1 MRNASLITQGLL
13 EHLTPWFEDATA
25 IYLLIAFVRASGV
38 AALASLLARAV
49 ARGAEIKVLTGDYL
63 YLTEPEGLAQL
74 LDLGVE
80 VRLFRSGG
88 ESFHPKAFLFQ
99 SDRALHL
106 VVGSSNLSQSGLIA
120 GIEWNLGVDGDLL
133 EPEDP
138 VAQFLSLYYAEP
150 TEPVNRVTLEAY
162 RRERERAKATTPA
175 LSELWA
181 SMDSAPSRGDA
192 FPFVP
197 TDDQGEPIRL
207 RPAQE
212 EALRALYAAWEERQS
227 KGLVVLPTGLGK
239 TYLAAFAAHHFRRVL
254 FVAHREEI
262 LRQALATF
270 QRVHP
275 TRRAALFTGRQKGSG
290 ELLFA
295 SVYTL
300 AQRRHR
306 ARFAPDAFDLI
317 VVDEFHHAAAP
328 VYSQLLTYFRPK
340 FWLGLTATPE
350 RRDHKDLY
358 ALCDGNLVYQLSLP
372 EAIGRG
378 WLVPFHYF
386 GKWDPTDYNQIPWRR
401 THYDPDQLAYAQLRE
416 TFAELVLQA
425 WRSHRQERTLAFCA
439 GVAQADYF
447 ARYFSRRGV
456 AGAALSGR
464 SSWSERQQA
473 IAALR
478 QGRLSVLFSV
488 DLFNEGLDL
497 PGVDTILLVRPT
509 DSSVVFLQQI
519 GRGLRPAP
527 GKTACTIID
536 LVGNYRNAD
545 QRLAWLGVPSTAATL
560 RRLGTAHTL
569 AGLPPGCS
577 ISLDLKLIDLLK
589 RLVQRR
595 APRPRQLVEAYT
607 SLQAELGRRPTY
619 LEFCLAS
626 GIEPMQ
632 AVRDDF
638 GSWVG
643 LLEAAGA
650 LSETEAAAYRATRG
664 WFETLERTQMAQSYK
679 MVLLEVMLAR
689 GESRWDQPI
698 TPEEAALP
706 FFEFLQ
712 VDRRWAKERQP
723 QPLLQPPFRRAEVAA
738 LIARNP
744 MTFLARS
751 APEYFRW
758 DGERFA
764 ITLPGLA
771 PHREAIYQWTRETVT
786 FRLHRY
792 FAISRSPG
800 PVEPTLP
807 R

>member
-1 MRNASLITQGLL
+1 MRSASLITQGLL
-13 EHLTPWFEDATA
+13 ERLAPLFEGATA

-38 AALASLLARAV
+38 AALAPLLARAI
-49 ARGAEIKVLTGDYL
+49 ARGAEVKVLTGDYL
-63 YLTEPEGLAQL
+63 YLTEPEGLAHL

-80 VRLFRSGG
+80 IRLFRSGG
-88 ESFHPKAFLFQ
+88 ESFHPKVFLFQ
-99 SDRALHL
+99 SDRALQL
-106 VVGSSNLSQSGLIA
+106 VVGSSNLSQSGLID
-120 GIEWNLGVDGDLL
+120 GIEWNLWVDGALL

-138 VAQFLSLYYAEP
+138 VEQFLSLYYAEP

-162 RRERERAKATTPA
+162 RREREQAQTQAPG
-175 LSELWA
+175 LSEVWVSLDR
-181 SMDSAPSRGDA
+181 SSSLGDVTA
-192 FPFVP
+192 AVP
-197 TDDQGEPIRL
+197 EDEPREPVRL
-207 RPAQE
+207 RRAQK
-212 EALRALYAAWEERQS
+212 EALQALYAAWEEGQT

-239 TYLAAFAAHHFRRVL
+239 TYLAAFAAQHFRRVL

-275 TRRAALFTGRQKGSG
+275 ERRAALYSGRQKGEG

-300 AQRRHR
+300 AQGRHR

-328 VYSQLLTYFRPK
+328 VYSHLLTYFRPK

-350 RRDHKDLY
+350 RRDHKDIY
-358 ALCDGNLVYQLSLP
+358 ALCDGNVVYQLSLP

-378 WLVPFHYF
+378 WLVPFRYF
-386 GKWDPTDYNQIPWRR
+386 GKWDPTDYDRIPWRR
-401 THYDPDQLAYAQLRE
+401 THYDPDQLARAQLQE
-416 TFAELVLQA
+416 AFADIVLQA
-425 WRSHRQERTLAFCA
+425 WSSHRQGRTLAFCA
-439 GVAQADYF
+439 GVAQAEYF
-447 ARYFSRRGV
+447 AHYFSRRGI

-464 SSWSERQQA
+464 SPWSERRRA
-473 IAALR
+473 VEALR
-478 QGRLSVLFSV
+478 QGKLSILFSV

-497 PGVDTILLVRPT
+497 PAVDTILLVRPT
-509 DSSVVFLQQI
+509 DSSVVFLQQV
-519 GRGLRPAP
+519 GRGLRPHS
-527 GKTACTIID
+527 GKSACTIID

-545 QRLAWLGVPSTAATL
+545 QRLSWLGVSATL
-560 RRLGTAHTL
+560 ASLRRHGAASTS

-577 ISLDLKLIDLLK
+577 VALDLRLIDVLE
-589 RLVQRR
+589 RLARRR
-595 APRPRQLVEAYT
+595 APRPRHLLAAYT
-607 SLQAELGRRPTY
+607 ALQAELGRRPSY
-619 LEFCLAS
+619 LEFCLTS

-650 LSETEAAAYRATRG
+650 LSEAEAAAYRATRG

-689 GESRWDQPI
+689 GEAGWNQPI

-712 VDRRWAKERQP
+712 TDRRWAKERQP
-723 QPLLQPPFRRAEVAA
+723 QPLLRPPFRRAEVAA

-751 APEYFRW
+751 APEYFRFQ
-758 DGERFA
+758 GHRFA
-764 ITLPGLA
+764 IALDA
-771 PHREAIYQWTRETVT
+771 IEDQRSAIYQWTREIVA

-792 FAISRSPG
+792 FAQARPPAQAG
-800 PVEPTLP
+800 PTPPE
-807 R
+807 

>member
-1 MRNASLITQGLL
+1 MRSASLITRGLL
-13 EHLTPWFEDATA
+13 ERLAPLFEEATA

-38 AALASLLARAV
+38 AALAPWLARAI
-49 ARGAEIKVLTGDYL
+49 ARGAEVKVLTGDYL
-63 YLTEPEGLAQL
+63 YLTEPQGLAQL
-74 LDLGVE
+74 LDLGAE
-80 VRLFRSGG
+80 IRLFRSGG

-106 VVGSSNLSQSGLIA
+106 VVGSSNLSQSGLIE
-120 GIEWNLGVDGDLL
+120 GIEWNLWVDGALL
-133 EPEDP
+133 EQEDP
-138 VAQFLSLYYAEP
+138 VEQFLSLYYAEP
-150 TEPVNRVTLEAY
+150 TEPVNPMTLEAY
-162 RRERERAKATTPA
+162 RREREQAQARQPGW
-175 LSELWA
+175 SELWA
-181 SMDSAPSRGDA
+181 SLDRAASLNELGLAEAGEEES
-192 FPFVP
+192 
-197 TDDQGEPIRL
+197 EPIRL

-212 EALRALYAAWEERQS
+212 EALQALYRAWEEGQAR
-227 KGLVVLPTGLGK
+227 GLVVLPTGLGK

-262 LRQALATF
+262 LRQALRTF

-275 TRRAALFTGRQKGSG
+275 ARRAALYSGRQKGEG
-290 ELLFA
+290 DLLFA

-300 AQRRHR
+300 AQPRHR
-306 ARFAPDAFDLI
+306 SRFAPDAFDLI

-328 VYSQLLTYFRPK
+328 VYSNLLHYFRPR

-358 ALCDGNLVYQLSLP
+358 ALCDGNLVYQLGLP
-372 EAIGRG
+372 EAITRG
-378 WLVPFHYF
+378 WLVPFRYF
-386 GKWDPTDYNQIPWRR
+386 GKWDPTDYERIAWRR
-401 THYDPDQLAYAQLRE
+401 THYDPEQLAYAQLRE
-416 TFAELVLQA
+416 GFAELVLQA
-425 WRSHRQERTLAFCA
+425 WRSHRQGRTLAFCA
-439 GVAQADYF
+439 GVAQAEYF

-464 SSWSERQQA
+464 SPWSERQQA
-473 IAALR
+473 VEALR
-478 QGRLSVLFSV
+478 RGRLSILFSV

-497 PGVDTILLVRPT
+497 PAVDTILLVRPT
-509 DSSVVFLQQI
+509 DSSVVFLQQV

-527 GKTACTIID
+527 GKAACTIID

-545 QRLAWLGVPSTAATL
+545 QRLAWLGVAATSATL
-560 RRLGTAHTL
+560 RRLNTTSTP
-569 AGLPPGCS
+569 AGLPPGCT
-577 ISLDLKLIDLLK
+577 IALDLQLIDLLE
-589 RLVQRR
+589 RLARRR
-595 APRPRQLVEAYT
+595 APRPRQLLEAFS
-607 SLQAELGRRPTY
+607 SLQAEFGRRPSY

-650 LSETEAAAYRATRG
+650 LSDAEAAAYRATRG

-698 TPEEAALP
+698 TPDEAALP

-712 VDRRWAKERQP
+712 AERRWAKERQP
-723 QPLLQPPFRRAEVAA
+723 QPLLKPPFRRAELAA
-738 LIARNP
+738 LIAKNP

-751 APEYFRW
+751 APEYFRFQ
-758 DGERFA
+758 DNRFA
-764 ITLPGLA
+764 IALEGMA
-771 PHREAIYQWTRETVT
+771 DQRGAIYQWTREIVA

-792 FAISRSPG
+792 FATSRPPAPQSP
-800 PVEPTLP
+800 
-807 R
+807 